1 MSLASCLGQVW
12 FAFTPLALR
21 SRANDVG
28 PVFKEHV
35 EQGHMRPFIG
45 SMMVVNAP
53 NLETVRETL
62 ERDIFVREGIWDWDN
77 VQILPFQTLLRRP
90 AYHDNSRGT

>member
-1 MSLASCLGQVW
+1 
-12 FAFTPLALR
+12 
-21 SRANDVG
+21 
-28 PVFKEHV
+28 
-35 EQGHMRPFIG
+35 
-45 SMMVVNAP
+45 MMVVNAA